1 MHHSFAS
8 SSSDAG
14 GHESVHHPSGD
25 LEDATEIVRDELDPK
40 VQNHERRLLRKLGL
54 SFFLFGLINNVL
66 YVIILSAALDLV
78 PPSTPKG
85 IIAFCNI
92 APGLAAKIGWPYI
105 LKGRIRYA
113 KRILGCCILSVLGML
128 VVAAFDMLTMRLLGI
143 ALASL
148 SSGLGELTFLQL
160 STTYTPPSVGGH
172 GVGYFASGTGAAGL
186 VGAFLWWEVRGL
198 GVRIGVG
205 LSSVMPFVIPLT
217 YFLLLPPTSAFVYSL
232 SSVSEETS
240 AIPAA
245 AIPYTPLAQAE
256 TEFEG
261 EEEGSFPAGP
271 KQHVSLSASDK
282 WRLLRPLL
290 IKFML
295 PMFSVYLFEYTIN
308 QGVAPTLLYPV
319 PSSQNYP
326 FLSHIIHST
335 RDYYPLWQLV
345 YQTTVF
351 LSRSSISVGIPPLP
365 LRLLPVP
372 SILQGVILLILS
384 FEAAVGSFS
393 SDSEGLNVLFVFLLI
408 SLEGICGGS
417 AYVNVYYRI
426 NQERPDPDVRD
437 VERAKQEREFKIG
450 SIGLA
455 DSSGILTASLLAV
468 PTELALCKAQIARG
482 KLLCKGL

>member
-1 MHHSFAS
+1 
-8 SSSDAG
+8 
-14 GHESVHHPSGD
+14 
-25 LEDATEIVRDELDPK
+25 
-40 VQNHERRLLRKLGL
+40 
-54 SFFLFGLINNVL
+54 
-66 YVIILSAALDLV
+66 
-78 PPSTPKG
+78 
-85 IIAFCNI
+85 
-92 APGLAAKIGWPYI
+92 
-105 LKGRIRYA
+105 
-113 KRILGCCILSVLGML
+113 
-128 VVAAFDMLTMRLLGI
+128 
-143 ALASL
+143 
-148 SSGLGELTFLQL
+148 
-160 STTYTPPSVGGH
+160 
-172 GVGYFASGTGAAGL
+172 
-186 VGAFLWWEVRGL
+186 
-198 GVRIGVG
+198 
-205 LSSVMPFVIPLT
+205 
-217 YFLLLPPTSAFVYSL
+217 
-232 SSVSEETS
+232 
-240 AIPAA
+240 
-245 AIPYTPLAQAE
+245 
-256 TEFEG
+256 
-261 EEEGSFPAGP
+261 
-271 KQHVSLSASDK
+271 
-282 WRLLRPLL
+282 
-290 IKFML
+290 
-295 PMFSVYLFEYTIN
+295 
-308 QGVAPTLLYPV
+308 V

-384 FEAAVGSFS
+384 FEAAVGFFS